1 MTMHDARDA
10 EDNRLLDTGEHKL
23 LLAAYF
29 HAVRER
35 CFLRLRDRDAGDEAA
50 QRVFERLAAELARGR
65 RYPVPFRV
73 VVHMVTDWTL
83 RGFYAG
89 VKQDDSLPEDWDPEA
104 PDAFERIDSRLDLG
118 LLLADLPQRQR
129 DVADLLYR
137 EGLPH
142 DQIAER
148 LGMNRNAVDQALHN
162 AHKKLAEK
170 LRA

>member
-1 MTMHDARDA
+1 MHDARDA
-10 EDNRLLDTGEHKL
+10 EDNRLLEAGDHKL

-35 CFLRLRDRDAGDEAA
+35 CFLRLRDRDAGDEGA

-65 RYPVPFRV
+65 TYPVPFRV

-89 VKQDDSLPEDWDPEA
+89 AKQDDPLPEGWDPEA
-104 PDAFERIDSRLDLG
+104 PDAYERVDARLDLD
-118 LLLADLPQRQR
+118 LLLADLPPRQR
-129 DVADLLYR
+129 EVAVLLYR
-137 EGLPH
+137 EGLSH

-148 LGMNRNAVDQALHN
+148 LGVNRNAVDQALHN